1 MDRRKAPF
9 SVTILSTMALI
20 LVVFNAIRF
29 VTALLKW
36 DLLLSLMSD
45 PGPLYIVITGAFWT
59 LGWLGVYL
67 GIFFAKR
74 WSGTAFLALSFLYAS
89 YYWLDRLV
97 FQPHTERS
105 NAPFAFLAS
114 LLFFVSIIIILALPK
129 SREYF
134 YDEYEIDNTPKRE
147 L

>member
-1 MDRRKAPF
+1 
-9 SVTILSTMALI
+9 MALI
-20 LVVFNAIRF
+20 LVVFSAIRF

-36 DLLLSLMSD
+36 DLLLNLMPD
-45 PGPLYIVITGAFWT
+45 PGPLYIVITGAFWA

-74 WSGTAFLALSFLYAS
+74 WSGAAFLVLSFLYAS
-89 YYWLDRLV
+89 YYWLDRLI
-97 FQPHTERS
+97 FQPHAERS

-134 YDEYEIDNTPKRE
+134 YDRV
-147 L
+147 